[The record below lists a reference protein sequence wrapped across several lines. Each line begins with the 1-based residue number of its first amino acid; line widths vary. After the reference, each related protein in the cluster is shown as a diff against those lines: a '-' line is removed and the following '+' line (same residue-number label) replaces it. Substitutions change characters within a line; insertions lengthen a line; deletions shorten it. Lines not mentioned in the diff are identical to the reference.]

1 MKKQTVVRWIWG
13 ILFAIFEIFFL
24 IVAFRMDSPFSE
36 KVFAFLTFS
45 LLLLF
50 IFFWLSSL
58 TACLFEK
65 NNPQRWRDFVI
76 ILLLNIFGAIYFRR
90 RQQIRNYQ
98 PPKDPET
105 FKQKFSKWLDEN
117 HFSLEYCIKRNR
129 KAGAF
134 VAVMFGLSILFLG
147 LRIGYRH
154 ALFVIPDG
162 LKPLAMIVFVLP
174 VLGLLAFLLRYVY
187 RDWKRTDHIPFL
199 LSAMFL
205 QANAGNSGKGMLFLD
220 KEQPYYKKPLL
231 SAILMGDFFLFLS
244 IWLGLTAIFAPFPD
258 ETLKMQI
265 DLRIGGITL
274 ASLFFLIASLFQTT
288 WFIYFHPNKIFSVTK
303 HYQKWKT
310 ASAILAILPMLGF
323 ITMYIMLFI
332 QEATS

>member
-13 ILFAIFEIFFL
+13 ILFAICEIFLL
-24 IVAFRMDSPFSE
+24 IVVFHMDGPFSE
-36 KVFAFLTFS
+36 KIFGFFTFS
-45 LLLLF
+45 IFLLF

-65 NNPQRWRDFVI
+65 NNPQRWRDFII
-76 ILLLNIFGAIYFRR
+76 ILLLNIFGAAYFRR

-98 PPKDPET
+98 PPKNPET
-105 FKQKFSKWLDEN
+105 FNQKFSKWLDEN

-129 KAGAF
+129 NAGAF
-134 VAVMFGLSILFLG
+134 GAVMVNLAYMFIGLIIAYKYDF
-147 LRIGYRH
+147 
-154 ALFVIPDG
+154 FVISDG
-162 LKPLAMIVFVLP
+162 LKPLAIVVFVFP

-205 QANAGNSGKGMLFLD
+205 QANAGNSGKGMLFLN
-220 KEQPYYKKPLL
+220 KQEPYYKKPPL
-231 SAILMGDFFLFLS
+231 SAILMGDFFLFIS
-244 IWLGLTAIFAPFPD
+244 IWFGSTAVFAPFSD

-265 DLRIGGITL
+265 YLKTGGITL
-274 ASLFFLIASLFQTT
+274 SSLFFLIASLFQTT

-332 QEATS
+332 QELSS